1 MLPGLCMVALT
12 VGLWGADEAG
22 EPGAGADEAGEP
34 GAGADEGGGPGAGV
48 DEPACP
54 QQVQMKLASS
64 GRQKKLSSPGRV
76 Y

>member
-34 GAGADEGGGPGAGV
+34 GAGADEPVG
-48 DEPACP
+48 
-54 QQVQMKLASS
+54 
-64 GRQKKLSSPGRV
+64 PGRV
-76 Y
+76 CTSTLYLLIHCALKFSAHL